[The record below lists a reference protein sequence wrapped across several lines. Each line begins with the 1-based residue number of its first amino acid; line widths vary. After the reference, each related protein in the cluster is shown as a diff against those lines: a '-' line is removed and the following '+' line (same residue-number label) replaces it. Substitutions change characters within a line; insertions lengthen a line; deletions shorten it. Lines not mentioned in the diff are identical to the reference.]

1 MRKRIGGTVRVNK
14 PVVEQATFDNQGTW
28 EAYYAAQ
35 AWAKAK
41 GFTAGSTCAM
51 LPLAL
56 VKGDYDATPLPWKWK
71 NFRKGDEQYVDGTI
85 TGDFREGPVTV
96 RLFVS

>member
-14 PVVEQATFDNQGTW
+14 PVVEQATFDNKGTW

-35 AWAKAK
+35 AWAEAK
-41 GFTAGSTCAM
+41 GFTAGSTCSM

-56 VKGDYDATPLPWKWK
+56 VKAITMQRRSHGSGRTSARVTSNTWTAQSLATSAKAL
-71 NFRKGDEQYVDGTI
+71 
-85 TGDFREGPVTV
+85 
-96 RLFVS
+96 

>member
-1 MRKRIGGTVRVNK
+1 M
-14 PVVEQATFDNQGTW
+14 VEKVTFSNVGTW
-28 EAYYAAQ
+28 EAKNAALE
-35 AWAKAK
+35 WARSR

-71 NFRKGDEQYVDGTI
+71 NFRKGDHQYVDGMI

-96 RLFVS
+96 SIFVP